1 MIYDRRPDY
10 CDLQISLARKGSVD
24 IHEVDEDGIPYVS
37 NISTYDGWAVE
48 FFLFMGLEHDL
59 KGFHK
64 KYYQTRDGSLVWAR
78 EGDKKEKASLQFK
91 GSFFLQEDWE
101 EQFTKAISF
110 FRERNI
116 RFHPS
121 RWDVGILFQVKNE
134 RDFYRLVVDK
144 NKWNG
149 MRCHYQ
155 FDTEVE
161 QGFIAKHSRL
171 EVAFYNKHRHVRD
184 TKQETDYKE
193 RILKIVG
200 QPELPENLM
209 KCDIR
214 IRQKDQTRAITKLLQ
229 MEKINFQA
237 IERIVLQKCD
247 RKTKMGRTLKKIL
260 GLTKK

>member
-10 CDLQISLARKGSVD
+10 CDLQISLARKGTVE
-24 IHEVDEDGIPYVS
+24 IHEVDEDGIAYVS

-48 FFLFMGLEHDL
+48 FFFFMGLDHDL

-64 KYYQTRDGSLVWAR
+64 KYYQTKDGSLVWAR

-91 GSFFLQEDWE
+91 GSFFLQENWE

-110 FRERNI
+110 FKNRNI

-144 NKWNG
+144 NKWEG

-171 EVAFYNKHRHVRD
+171 EVAFYNKYRQVKEV
-184 TKQETDYKE
+184 KQGTDYQS
-193 RILKIVG
+193 RILKIAGVDD
-200 QPELPENLM
+200 LPEDLM

-214 IRQKDQTRAITKLLQ
+214 IRQKDQTREITKLLQ

-237 IERIVLQKCD
+237 IERVVLCKCD

-260 GLTKK
+260 GIRKK